1 MATKIIHKKSSVAA
15 SVPASGDIEAGE
27 LAVNLADKKLYS
39 KQTDGT
45 IIAVGVS
52 NYNDLENLPADFTP
66 EAHTHV
72 KADITDF
79 NEDDYVSVT
88 GDVMSGNLSFGD
100 NDKAIFGAGSDLQ
113 IFHDGADSII
123 QDFGTGDLKL
133 IANTFKLYEG
143 NGTDLMIGATPNGAV
158 TLSYDASTKLSTTS
172 TGIDVTGT
180 VTADGLTVDGNILL
194 SPEGSEIKFSTSST
208 PVNKIY
214 TDDTYVS
221 NGFTVE
227 GPNGITLKSDNNYL
241 VLDDT
246 VTNEMVLN
254 VDSGERMRVTSTGIY
269 VTGTVTADGLN
280 LDGNIQGDSGQNMQ
294 VSAGAGA
301 GDKLDLRAG
310 DDVRIWVDGATAHK
324 ISANFANNGDVSL
337 YEDTGTTAKF
347 FWDASAES
355 LGIGNSSPATALD
368 VTGQITADGLTVD
381 GDGLFDSD
389 TAKVTVKS
397 FRPKLILDDDSAVGA
412 GSDKLIIQSAS
423 AQSAGDYEFVLNN
436 DQTSSADQTAIKI
449 SGNGDISFY
458 EDTGT
463 TAKFFWDA
471 STERLGL
478 NSTSP
483 TSTLTVNGQA
493 DFQAS
498 GTTVL
503 SVEGGATN
511 AIIGAKNSRKLKL
524 QTAAT
529 TRLNIDDNGD
539 LSLYED
545 TGTTAKFFWDAS
557 AESLGIGTTSPVAKL
572 HVENGDIRI
581 EKDTKATIGFKG
593 HTAGSTALAFR
604 DSNAGIDRMVIN
616 SSGNVGIGTASPSNV
631 LHVKGE
637 NQITLEDTS
646 SGNIGQVYAAN
657 TATVISSDPSN
668 SVANSSIVMHVDGSE
683 AVRIDSSGRVG
694 VGTTSPSRQLHV
706 SGSGANTRL
715 RVENTTGSNVLDVYA
730 EDSGNSTLNYSS
742 VFTMSQ
748 SGTERM
754 RIDSSG
760 NLLVGTTDATPYD
773 NTTGEGIAL
782 KGDNIQVAR
791 QSATPMFINR
801 MGTDG
806 DLVDFRKD
814 GATVGSIGTK
824 PSEFAVTS
832 EDTFLTF
839 LTGGLNDGLTYRD
852 DATQRAFRPYTTKD
866 GDIDLGASNARFKDL
881 YLSEKVN
888 LTDAA
893 LEAEA
898 GTTSSTT
905 ETTIAT
911 FPKADFDAAKFVVM
925 ANDGTDTFCCEILVV
940 HDGTAASAT
949 EYAQVSSDDSFQ
961 PFYEVDI
968 SGNDVRLRATAQ
980 NTTSTTYKVMKTL
993 L

>member
-45 IIAVGVS
+45 VIAVGVS
-52 NYNDLENLPADFTP
+52 DYNDLENLPADFTP
-66 EAHTHV
+66 AAHTHV

-113 IFHDGADSII
+113 IYHDGTHSYLLEN
-123 QDFGTGDLKL
+123 GTGNLRINTDNQVQIRKHNNEA
-133 IANTFKLYEG
+133 IAYFNA
-143 NGTDLMIGATPNGAV
+143 DGAV
-158 TLSYDASTKLSTTS
+158 QLYYDNSA
-172 TGIDVTGT
+172 
-180 VTADGLTVDGNILL
+180 
-194 SPEGSEIKFSTSST
+194 KFAT
-208 PVNKIY
+208 
-214 TDDTYVS
+214 
-221 NGFTVE
+221 
-227 GPNGITLKSDNNYL
+227 
-241 VLDDT
+241 
-246 VTNEMVLN
+246 
-254 VDSGERMRVTSTGIY
+254 TSTGIY

-337 YEDTGTTAKF
+337 
-347 FWDASAES
+347 
-355 LGIGNSSPATALD
+355 
-368 VTGQITADGLTVD
+368 
-381 GDGLFDSD
+381 
-389 TAKVTVKS
+389 
-397 FRPKLILDDDSAVGA
+397 
-412 GSDKLIIQSAS
+412 
-423 AQSAGDYEFVLNN
+423 
-436 DQTSSADQTAIKI
+436 
-449 SGNGDISFY
+449 Y

-557 AESLGIGTTSPVAKL
+557 AERLGIRTTAPNVAL
-572 HVENGDIRI
+572 DVN
-581 EKDTKATIGFKG
+581 
-593 HTAGSTALAFR
+593 AGSSAGEYFYGG
-604 DSNAGIDRMVIN
+604 SNNRRQLKIKSFD
-616 SSGNVGIGTASPSNV
+616 TASLDAGHDFNASSTNGV
-631 LHVKGE
+631 L
-637 NQITLEDTS
+637 S
-646 SGNIGQVYAAN
+646 FS
-657 TATVISSDPSN
+657 
-668 SVANSSIVMHVDGSE
+668 
-683 AVRIDSSGRVG
+683 
-694 VGTTSPSRQLHV
+694 
-706 SGSGANTRL
+706 
-715 RVENTTGSNVLDVYA
+715 TGS
-730 EDSGNSTLNYSS
+730 
-742 VFTMSQ
+742 
-748 SGTERM
+748 TERM

-760 NLLVGTTDATPYD
+760 NVGIGTSSPSNASLDVVSNATASFQARASTAGVNDGDTTVVVSRGVNSTGGKWSNAVYRGYSHAWSYGSNAGSNEAMRIDSSGNVGIGLSSNIDRKLHVEVDNDYAAKFGGTAGGDFAIEIGQTGASGSAGFNATGTGGSMKFSISGSEAARIDTSGNLLVGKTSND
-773 NTTGEGIAL
+773 NTTAGAVLRSTGQISAVRNGNAAGI
-782 KGDNIQVAR
+782 
-791 QSATPMFINR
+791 FNR
-801 MGTDG
+801 LTSDG
-806 DLVDFRKD
+806 DIVEFRKD
-814 GATVGSIGTK
+814 GTTVGSIGAYLGD
-824 PSEFAVTS
+824 SYVG
-832 EDTFLTF
+832 
-839 LTGGLNDGLTYRD
+839 TGAAGLRFYDAGPAITPHNTTTNAGTDGT
-852 DATQRAFRPYTTKD
+852 
-866 GDIDLGASNARFKDL
+866 IDLGTSAGRFKDL